1 MSYDAE
7 AVKDVVD
14 LLTKL
19 IIELEA
25 MMKAEGLKR
34 GSLERSWACASS
46 FELYSAYCTCWE
58 LLHSWLDATGPTDGR
73 GGLTGGVRWRKSVIR
88 NHKKALHALLNI
100 STKVASNSDLHLS
113 LAAATLQLEEDLC
126 LPLRNP
132 FSILSSQGLGSVGG
146 ARSGMKPSAIIRTN
160 LAERGVIRVLQAR
173 YGPFKLEGT
182 LVHLLKA
189 AKLVAAEM
197 QV

>member
-1 MSYDAE
+1 MSHDAE
-7 AVKDVVD
+7 AVKDVVE

-19 IIELEA
+19 ILELGA
-25 MMKAEGLKR
+25 MMKAEGLER
-34 GSLERSWACASS
+34 GSLECSWLCASS

-58 LLHSWLDATGPTDGR
+58 LLHSWLSATGPTEDRR
-73 GGLTGGVRWRKSVIR
+73 GLAGGVRWRKSVIR
-88 NHKKALHALLNI
+88 SHKKALHALLNI
-100 STKVASNSDLHLS
+100 SKKVASNSDLHLS

-132 FSILSSQGLGSVGG
+132 FSILSSQGLGGVGG
-146 ARSGMKPSAIIRTN
+146 ARSGMNSSEMKRTH

-173 YGPFKLEGT
+173 YGPFKPGGT
-182 LVHLLKA
+182 LAHLLKA